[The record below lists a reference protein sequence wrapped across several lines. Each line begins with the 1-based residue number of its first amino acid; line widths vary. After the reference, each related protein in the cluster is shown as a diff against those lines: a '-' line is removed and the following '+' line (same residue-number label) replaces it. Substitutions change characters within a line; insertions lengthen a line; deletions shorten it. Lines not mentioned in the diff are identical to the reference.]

1 MEKILIWGGM
11 IKVTTVICLLFFG
24 MVCLCLSSSAY
35 SKTYVWTDKNG
46 KTHFTDS
53 PPRPGQA
60 AQPQRPSQRSYKF
73 QKPARQKKVESPQ
86 VELYITSWCQ
96 YCKKAIQ
103 YFEYKNIRYKTYDIE
118 KDPKAA
124 KRMSKLAKSVG
135 VPFAVINGRH
145 ISGYAPDLY
154 TKALKKK

>member
-1 MEKILIWGGM
+1 M
-11 IKVTTVICLLFFG
+11 IKITTVICLLFFG
-24 MVCLCLSSSAY
+24 MACLCFSSSAY
-35 SKTYVWTDKNG
+35 SKTYVWIDKNG

-53 PPRPGQA
+53 PPLPGQA
-60 AQPQRPSQRSYKF
+60 AQPRRPSQRSYKY
-73 QKPARQKKVESPQ
+73 QKPASQKKVESPE

-103 YFEYKNIRYKTYDIE
+103 YFKSKNIRFKTYDIE

-124 KRMSKLAKSVG
+124 KRKKKLAQSGG
-135 VPFAVINGRH
+135 VPFAIINGQH

-154 TKALKKK
+154 ADALKKK